1 MSILSILFAFYLMNI
16 EPLRGSGLLMAFTQ
30 EAPGRI
36 NVKSRWGE
44 KVRIDKLMGVLY
56 ETGNETLALIQK

>member
-1 MSILSILFAFYLMNI
+1 
-16 EPLRGSGLLMAFTQ
+16 MAFTQ